1 MKKDTINEL
10 FEKLEN
16 DFDIAEPRYGHEQ
29 RFLIKLNKEKE
40 EAKPSRSFFGN
51 IFWKPAL
58 AIAATLVICF
68 SLLTVF
74 QQNDPELM
82 DLASV
87 SPEMSETQ
95 SFFMATISNELAA
108 LESERTPETEKL
120 IDDAMKELKIL
131 EDVYQNLK
139 VELTESGNDQRVIYA
154 MINNFQNRIDVL
166 KTVLEH
172 IEEVKTFKNNQNE
185 NTITI

>member
-10 FEKLEN
+10 FERLEN
-16 DFDIAEPRYGHEQ
+16 DFDMAEPRYGHEQ
-29 RFLIKLNKEKE
+29 RFLTQLNKAKE
-40 EAKPSRSFFGN
+40 DVKPSRSFFGT

-95 SFFMATISNELAA
+95 SFFLATINKELAV
-108 LESERTPETEKL
+108 LEAERTPETAEL

-139 VELTESGNDQRVIYA
+139 VELSESGNDRRVIYA

-185 NTITI
+185 NNTTI

>member
-1 MKKDTINEL
+1 MKKDTINDL
-10 FEKLEN
+10 FQKLEN
-16 DFDIAEPRYGHEQ
+16 DFDIAEPRYGHEN
-29 RFLIKLNKEKE
+29 RFLMKLNKEKE
-40 EAKPSRSFFGN
+40 ETKVSRSFFGN

-58 AIAATLVICF
+58 AVAATLVICF
-68 SLLTVF
+68 GLLTVF
-74 QQNDPELM
+74 LDNDPELM

-95 SFFMATISNELAA
+95 SFFIATINNEIEA
-108 LESERTPETEKL
+108 LGSERSPETAKL
-120 IDDAMKELKIL
+120 IDDAMKKLKTL

-154 MINNFQNRIDVL
+154 MINNFQNRIEVL

-172 IEEVKTFKNNQNE
+172 IEEVKKFKNNQNE
-185 NTITI
+185 STTTI